1 MQLYNFR
8 NSGTGSRILLL
19 GFYPRYNLKS
29 RSPYCVERTSP
40 GASLRV
46 EASERKIDL
55 RLFAM
60 MYYTK
65 SYANDSNP
73 ARQSTENA
81 SLWATIEGVE
91 MARLAVI
98 AFKQG
103 SDIVADSIISDG
115 ESEIGRHCDI
125 VM

>member
-1 MQLYNFR
+1 M
-8 NSGTGSRILLL
+8 
-19 GFYPRYNLKS
+19 
-29 RSPYCVERTSP
+29 
-40 GASLRV
+40 

-115 ESEIGRHCDI
+115 ESEIGRHCAI